1 MSRALK
7 ICWIEITKTL
17 RMATEVAGLTVNDT
31 IGNRKGCD
39 IIVQYKDIRP
49 RRISKNHS

>member
-1 MSRALK
+1 MLDRDNRLA
-7 ICWIEITKTL
+7 KTL
-17 RMATEVAGLTVNDT
+17 RMATKVAGLIMNDT

-39 IIVQYKDIRP
+39 IIIQYKEIRP